1 MATATA
7 QQKTTPT
14 ATETDSALRV
24 ATELARVAIAYTPE
38 LIEPAVQIPGGSFSV
53 AFAPSFQRLELQPGL
68 NFDVDPSLWA
78 SAKNLPSVQ
87 EMLAI
92 NAIQEIS
99 LEGEVGLPVSLLKRE
114 PETKANTLV
123 LKCRDLDQLKAWL
136 AVEERHSVQMTIQRR
151 VKQLSEGVG

>member
-53 AFAPSFQRLELQPGL
+53 AFAPSFERLELQPGL

-99 LEGEVGLPVSLLKRE
+99 LEGEVGSPASLLKRE
-114 PETKANTLV
+114 SETKANTLV
-123 LKCRDLDQLKAWL
+123 LKCRDLDQLKTWQGI
-136 AVEERHSVQMTIQRR
+136 EERNSVRMSITRR
-151 VKQLSEGVG
+151 IKQLSEGIG